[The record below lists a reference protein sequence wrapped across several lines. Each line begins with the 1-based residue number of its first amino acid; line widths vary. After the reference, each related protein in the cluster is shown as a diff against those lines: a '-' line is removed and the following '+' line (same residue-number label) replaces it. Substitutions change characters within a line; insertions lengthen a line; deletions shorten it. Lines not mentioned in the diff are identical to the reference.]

1 MTEMNDKFVAGSIV
15 ALATP
20 FDEDGTRIDTTA
32 LNGLLKWHVDAGS
45 GGIVVAGTTGESA
58 TLDQDERD
66 LLVESTLGFAAEDL
80 LVIAG
85 TGAPSTAAA
94 VAQSRRAADQGAAAV
109 LVVTPHYNRPPQ
121 RGLDVHFRTVAD
133 ACPVPVIL
141 YNVPGRTAID
151 LEPDTVEGLAEHPN
165 IVGIK
170 EAIADMDRIRR
181 YADAGLTVL
190 SGDDP
195 SALEAMKNGASGV
208 ISVASNIAPSSM
220 ARMCHLAAIGD
231 FGAAE
236 SLARELEALFQFLT
250 LESNPIPVKWLL
262 SSAGRIG
269 PSIRLPLVPLD
280 ERHHD
285 AGRSLLQSLSD
296 E

>member
-1 MTEMNDKFVAGSIV
+1 MTKMNDKFLAGSIV

-20 FDEDGTRIDTTA
+20 FGPDGKGIDTTA
-32 LNGLLKWHVDAGS
+32 LNGLLKWQADS
-45 GGIVVAGTTGESA
+45 GTAGIVVAGTTGESA

-66 LLVESTLGFAAEDL
+66 LLLESALGFAGDDVV
-80 LVIAG
+80 VIAG
-85 TGAPSTAAA
+85 TGAPSTSAA
-94 VAQSRRAADQGAAAV
+94 VAQSRRAADLGANAV

-121 RGLDVHFRTVAD
+121 RGLDAHFRAVAD
-133 ACPVPVIL
+133 ACSVPVIL
-141 YNVPGRTAID
+141 YNVPGRTAVD
-151 LEPDTVEGLAEHPN
+151 LEPDTVAALAGHPN

-195 SALEAMKNGASGV
+195 SALEAMRSGASGV
-208 ISVASNIAPSSM
+208 ISVASNIAPSTM
-220 ARMCHLAAIGD
+220 ARLCHLAAIGD
-231 FGAAE
+231 FDAAE
-236 SLARELEALFQFLT
+236 SVNRELEPLFEFLT
-250 LESNPIPVKWLL
+250 LEPNPIPVKWLL
-262 SSAGRIG
+262 ADTGRIG

-296 E
+296 A

>member
-1 MTEMNDKFVAGSIV
+1 MEKMNDKFVAGSIV

-20 FDEDGTRIDTTA
+20 FGDDAERIDTTA
-32 LNGLLKWHVDAGS
+32 LNGLLKWHVDAGTA
-45 GGIVVAGTTGESA
+45 GIVVAGTTGESA
-58 TLDQDERD
+58 ALAPDERD
-66 LLVESTLGFAAEDL
+66 LLLESALGFAGDDVA
-80 LVIAG
+80 VIAG
-85 TGAPSTAAA
+85 TGAASTDVA
-94 VAQSRRAADQGAAAV
+94 VARSRRAAELGAAAV

-121 RGLDVHFRTVAD
+121 RGLDAHFRAVAD

-151 LEPDTVEGLAEHPN
+151 LEPDTVAGLAEHSN

-190 SGDDP
+190 SGDDQ

-208 ISVASNIAPSSM
+208 ISVASNVAPSSM
-220 ARMCHLAAIGD
+220 ARLCHLATIGD
-231 FGAAE
+231 FDAAE
-236 SLARELEALFQFLT
+236 SLNRELEPLFQFLV
-250 LESNPIPVKWLL
+250 LESNPIPVKWMLA
-262 SSAGRIG
+262 SAGRIE